1 MTIKAVI
8 VDDEH
13 LAINVIESFL
23 KQIPNMEIVGTFENP
38 LLAGEFLS
46 QNKVDLLFLDIQMPQ
61 ISGNNFLKTLKNP
74 PLTVFTTAY
83 SEYAVEAFELNVIDY
98 LLKPVS
104 FERLL
109 KTINKV
115 KEILQSTDPKESEK
129 KQENNFLLI
138 KADGQLFKVPFEDI
152 QYVESDREYVKVFTP
167 GKRYF
172 YLETMKNLETLLP
185 SSEFIRVHKS
195 FIVAKS
201 RVKSVDGTLL
211 DIGVAKIPIS
221 REKKTAI
228 IANIFK

>member
-129 KQENNFLLI
+129 KQENNFLLV

>member
-1 MTIKAVI
+1 MTIKTVI

-13 LAINVIESFL
+13 LAIYVIENFL

-38 LLAGEFLS
+38 LLAGEFMS

-115 KEILQSTDPKESEK
+115 KEILQSIDPKESEK

-138 KADGQLFKVPFEDI
+138 KANGQLFKVPFEDI

-172 YLETMKNLETLLP
+172 YLETMKNLEILLP

-211 DIGVAKIPIS
+211 DIGVAKIPVS
-221 REKKTAI
+221 REKKAAI
-228 IANIFK
+228 IAEIFK